1 MQGVSGIVLAGGLG
15 RRMGGVDKGLQLLHG
30 RPMIAHVLARL
41 APQVD
46 DIVINANQNHERYAA
61 FGHRVVPDEIG
72 GFAGPLAG
80 LHAGLRAVSHPLA
93 VTVPCDSPFL
103 PEDLVARLHAL
114 HVDKAR
120 EAMRACITPI
130 TETETLAIREAL
142 RRVLAQE
149 IVPRINVPAHD
160 NSAMDGYAVRYADID
175 KPLTEIGTA
184 LAGKPFAGSVGP
196 GQCVRIMT
204 GAVMPAGTDTVVIQE
219 VVKRDGNR
227 IIVPPGQKRAQN
239 VRYAGEDLKIG
250 VPVLKPGKLL
260 RPAELGLIAS
270 LGIGEVRVMRKLR
283 VAFFSTGDELASI
296 GTALK
301 EGEVYDSNRYTLHGM
316 LSRLGVEISDLGVVR
331 DDPAALEAALRKA
344 QAADAIIT
352 TGGVSIGEADFI
364 KALMAKLG
372 EVLFW
377 KIAMRPGRPMAFG
390 RIGNAFLFGL
400 PGNPVAVMV
409 TFYQFVRDA
418 LLYLSGREDAA
429 LPLLRASAAEKL
441 RKVPGRTE
449 YQRGVVYKERA
460 DWKVRTPGQ
469 QG

>member
-1 MQGVSGIVLAGGLG
+1 MSAIQQVVSCLDGY
-15 RRMGGVDKGLQLLHG
+15 D
-30 RPMIAHVLARL
+30 
-41 APQVD
+41 
-46 DIVINANQNHERYAA
+46 
-61 FGHRVVPDEIG
+61 PD
-72 GFAGPLAG
+72 
-80 LHAGLRAVSHPLA
+80 
-93 VTVPCDSPFL
+93 
-103 PEDLVARLHAL
+103 AL

-130 TETETLAIREAL
+130 ADTERVPVRNSLG
-142 RRVLAQE
+142 RVLAQE
-149 IVPRINVPAHD
+149 IVPSINVPAHD
-160 NSAMDGYAVRYADID
+160 NSAMDGYAVRYADLD
-175 KPLTEIGTA
+175 KPLTEIGSA
-184 LAGKPFAGSVGP
+184 LAGKPFGGSVGP

-219 VVKRDGNR
+219 VVKRDGDR
-227 IIVPPGQKRAQN
+227 IKVPPGQKRAQN
-239 VRYAGEDLKIG
+239 VRYAGEDLKVG

-301 EGEVYDSNRYTLHGM
+301 AGEVYDSNRYTLHGM
-316 LSRLGVEISDLGVVR
+316 LSRLGAEITDLGVVR
-331 DDPAALEAALRKA
+331 DDPAALETALRRA
-344 QAADAIIT
+344 SQADAIVT
-352 TGGVSIGEADFI
+352 TGGVSVGEADFI
-364 KALMAKLG
+364 KQLMAKLG

-390 RIGNAFLFGL
+390 RIGNAWLFGL

-418 LLYLSGREDAA
+418 LLHLSGRTDDPAI
-429 LPLLRASAAEKL
+429 PLLRATAADNI

-449 YQRGVVYKERA
+449 YQRGILFREGSE
-460 DWKVRTPGQ
+460 WKVRTTGQ
-469 QG
+469 QGSGVLRSMAEANCFIVLEHERGAVKAGEQVQVQLMEGLA